1 MECQRSSELNL
12 IRNCNSFN
20 MLQKTE
26 DISKLCQKYF
36 HKKDLSEINK
46 IHNFYNK
53 CINEIINSIILK

>member
-1 MECQRSSELNL
+1 MLKTAEKIPKFCQN
-12 IRNCNSFN
+12 
-20 MLQKTE
+20 
-26 DISKLCQKYF
+26 YF